1 MNHAELFA
9 EALENKFNDPNG
21 ELKKRFS
28 SARWELTVEHGRK
41 FDRIFIRSAH
51 GDRDFSGGSV
61 HAFVEVSTGRL
72 VKAATLKKHATWNG
86 ELASKWNLSDEIEF
100 QAALDAADFAGGY
113 LYK

>member
-9 EALENKFNDPNG
+9 EALETKLNNIEEERGKTWRYEF
-21 ELKKRFS
+21 
-28 SARWELTVEHGRK
+28 TVEHGTK
-41 FDRIFIRSAH
+41 FDRIFMRS
-51 GDRDFSGGSV
+51 GFPERGLGGRSV
-61 HAFVEVSTGRL
+61 HAFVEISTGRL